1 MAMITTNNS
10 INENTSEPVLDIPA
24 PTSDEPA
31 VSINMSSNAEQAARD
46 DALNNLQVA
55 VDENIEQAITVL
67 RSWIQEG

>member
-1 MAMITTNNS
+1 
-10 INENTSEPVLDIPA
+10 
-24 PTSDEPA
+24 
-31 VSINMSSNAEQAARD
+31 MSSNAEQAARD